1 MLKRSFDII
10 FSFSGLILLSPLFLI
25 IAVLVKA
32 DSKGPVIYKQT
43 RVGKNGIDFEVLKFR
58 SMRPG
63 SESKGLLTV
72 GGKDSR
78 ITKTGYFIRK
88 YKLDELPQLIN
99 VLKGEMSI
107 VGPRP
112 EVRKYVLLYDENQ
125 KKVLNVNPGITDI
138 ASIKYKNE
146 NELLESSDNPE
157 KFYIKEIMPNKIKMN
172 LDYISDRSFF
182 RDIKV
187 ILNTL
192 KALFTENTAK

>member
-1 MLKRSFDII
+1 MLKRSFDIF
-10 FSFSGLILLSPLFLI
+10 FSFFGLILLSPLFLI

-32 DSKGPVIYKQT
+32 ESKGPVIYRQT
-43 RVGKNGIDFEVLKFR
+43 RVGKNDLDFEVLKFR

-125 KKVLNVNPGITDI
+125 KQVLNVKPGITDI

-157 KFYIKEIMPNKIKMN
+157 EFYIKEIMPNKIKMN
-172 LDYISDRSFF
+172 LDYLSDRSFF

-192 KALFTENTAK
+192 KAVFT

>member
-1 MLKRSFDII
+1 MLKRSFDIF
-10 FSFSGLILLSPLFLI
+10 FSFFGLILLSPLLLI
-25 IAVLVKA
+25 IAVLIKS
-32 DSKGPVIYKQT
+32 DSKGPVIYRQT
-43 RVGKNGIDFEVLKFR
+43 RVGKNGMDFEMLKFR

-99 VLKGEMSI
+99 VLKGDMSI

-112 EVRKYVLLYDENQ
+112 EVRKYVLLYEENQ
-125 KKVLNVNPGITDI
+125 KKVLNVKPGITDT
-138 ASIKYKNE
+138 ASIRYKNE

-157 KFYIKEIMPNKIKMN
+157 EFYIKEIMPNKIKMN
-172 LDYISDRSFF
+172 LDYLNDRSFF
-182 RDIKV
+182 KDIKV

-192 KALFTENTAK
+192 KALFT

>member
-1 MLKRSFDII
+1 MLKRSFDIF
-10 FSFSGLILLSPLFLI
+10 FSFFGLILLSPLLLI
-25 IAVLVKA
+25 IAVLIKS
-32 DSKGPVIYKQT
+32 DSKGPVIYRQT
-43 RVGKNGIDFEVLKFR
+43 RVGKNGMDFEMLKFR

-99 VLKGEMSI
+99 VLKGDMSI

-112 EVRKYVLLYDENQ
+112 EVRKYVLLYEENQ
-125 KKVLNVNPGITDI
+125 KKVLNVKPGITDT
-138 ASIKYKNE
+138 ASIRYKNE

-157 KFYIKEIMPNKIKMN
+157 EFYIKEIMPNKIKMN

-182 RDIKV
+182 KDIKV

-192 KALFTENTAK
+192 KALFT